1 MTLTGEATGS
11 SSAIVRVGFARDR
24 HPFGPGGPLA
34 LGGIEIP
41 GPRLV
46 GHSDG
51 DVALHAIA
59 GALLGAGGL
68 ADLGRLF
75 PADDRTPRGTPS
87 GRLVSEVVRRL
98 AAAGYQP
105 LGIDLTIEGAR
116 PRLGDQLDAMRN
128 AIAELVA
135 LPRDAV
141 SVKAS
146 TGNLGGDEGAGRS
159 VAASA
164 IATVR
169 GAS

>member
-1 MTLTGEATGS
+1 MTFTGDATGS
-11 SSAIVRVGFARDR
+11 PPAIVRVGFARDR
-24 HPFGPGGPLA
+24 HSFGPGGPLA

-75 PADDRTPRGTPS
+75 PADHRTPHGTPS
-87 GRLVSEVVRRL
+87 GRLLLEVVRRL
-98 AAAGYQP
+98 ESAGYRP
-105 LGIDLTIEGAR
+105 LGVDLTIEGAR
-116 PRLGDQLDAMRN
+116 PRLGDRLDAMRD
-128 AIAELVA
+128 AIAELVE
-135 LPRDAV
+135 LSPDAV

-146 TGNLGGDEGAGRS
+146 SGNLGGDEGAGRA

-164 IATVR
+164 VATV
-169 GAS
+169 GPTP